1 MNNIQNQFH
10 KVSVHEHCGMG
21 HVMASKDV
29 SKQEWEGKS
38 CVDRVSPD
46 MPVVSEVLT
55 SDIGSKWW
63 GD

>member
-1 MNNIQNQFH
+1 
-10 KVSVHEHCGMG
+10 
-21 HVMASKDV
+21 MASKDV
-29 SKQEWEGKS
+29 ANRSGRVV

-55 SDIGSKWW
+55 SDIGSKW

>member
-1 MNNIQNQFH
+1 MNNIQNRFH
-10 KVSVHEHCGMG
+10 RVSVHEHCGMG

-29 SKQEWEGKS
+29 VNRSGKG
-38 CVDRVSPD
+38 RVAWIVFPD

-55 SDIGSKWW
+55 SDIGSKW